1 LKSLTSFPNFPRKI
15 VVAGID
21 TDAGKTLV
29 SALFCLGLNAGY
41 WKPVQAGLLPHTD
54 TEWVKATTALTH
66 SHFYPE
72 AYRFFT
78 PASPHFA
85 AEAESIRIE
94 EAQIQIPDHSG
105 HLVIEG
111 AGGLM
116 VPLRKDFLYL
126 DLLETWKLPVLLV
139 VRTYL
144 GSINHSLLSIEALK
158 RRGIPIAGLVFNDGP
173 NPDAIASKSSD
184 VISEY
189 SGIPVLGRLRKMD
202 VVDRESLLRL
212 WEKGFAA
219 QVASL
224 KFDSDFV

>member
-1 LKSLTSFPNFPRKI
+1 M
-15 VVAGID
+15 VAGID

-41 WKPVQAGLLPHTD
+41 WKPVQAGFTPHTD

-72 AYRFFT
+72 AYRLST

-85 AEAESIRIE
+85 AAAENVRIE
-94 EAQIQIPDHSG
+94 ESKLLIPDHPG

-116 VPLRKDFLYL
+116 VPLRSDYLYL
-126 DLLETWKLPVLLV
+126 DLFETWKLPVLLV

-144 GSINHSLLSIEALK
+144 GSINHSLLTIEALK
-158 RRGIPIAGLVFNDGP
+158 SRGIPVCGMVFNAGQD
-173 NPDAIASKSSD
+173 PDPIADQAAD

-189 SGIPVLGRLRKMD
+189 AGIPVLGRIPKMD
-202 VVDRESLLRL
+202 QVNKETLLSL
-212 WEKGFAA
+212 WEGEFAA
-219 QVASL
+219 NVAALPQLS
-224 KFDSDFV
+224 KI